1 MLKKSAILLAAISLS
16 ASALAACG
24 NNSQSGKGD
33 AAGPGTSK
41 EPVELSVYNNAGITE
56 EQFKE
61 KFGNYIAE
69 KLPHVTIKFIPKDKS
84 VSLTEM
90 VSSGSTKIDIYMDSI
105 GQIGLKS
112 SLLDLGLQYDMSDLV
127 KKHNVDLSRFEPT
140 TIDAIKLMGGLY
152 GLPISNSTMVMYYN
166 KDLFDKFGVPYPK
179 DGMTWEEVTELSKKM
194 TRSESGVQY
203 VGYSTSIVHYLRMNP
218 LSLVNVD
225 PKSLKA
231 NFESDQWRQLVQ
243 TTLVDPMSGSG
254 YKDKVKELEKKWYK
268 VPYVDE
274 FSKNKDTA
282 MFSYIYADSAW
293 LKDVNWDVVSMPALK
308 EKPKVG
314 AQSYPSYMF
323 ITSTSEKKDAAMEV
337 IKLFI
342 SDEYQTSFSKSGGI
356 TSLKN
361 EEIKKVFGQDTPD
374 KTKNIKNAV
383 FYNQFA
389 PATPKTPF
397 DTHVEADVRAQIPKL
412 IMGDTDINTAL
423 RTAQEAVNKKIETE
437 SVK

>member
-1 MLKKSAILLAAISLS
+1 MLKKSAALMIAVSLS

-24 NNSQSGKGD
+24 NNQSSKGD
-33 AAGPGTSK
+33 ATGQVSSK
-41 EPVELSVYNNAGITE
+41 EPVELYVYHNAGITE

-61 KFGNYIAE
+61 RYGNYITQ
-69 KLPHVTIKFIPKDKS
+69 KLPHVTMKFVPKDKT

-90 VSSGSTKIDIYMDSI
+90 VSSGSTKIDIYIDSI

-112 SLLDLGLQYDMSDLV
+112 SLLDLGLQHDMSDLV

-166 KDLFDKFGVPYPK
+166 KDLFDKFGVAYPK
-179 DGMTWEEVTELSKKM
+179 DGMTWEEVTDLSKKM
-194 TRSESGVQY
+194 TRSEGGIQY

-231 NFESDQWRQLVQ
+231 NFESDQWKQLVQ

-268 VPYVDE
+268 VPYADE

-282 MFSYIYADSAW
+282 MFSYTYGDNAF
-293 LKDVNWDVVSMPALK
+293 LKEVNWDVVALPTFK
-308 EKPKVG
+308 DKPKIG

-337 IKLFI
+337 VKLFI
-342 SDEYQTSFSKSGGI
+342 SDEYQTNFSKSGGI
-356 TSLKN
+356 TSLKS

-374 KTKNIKNAV
+374 KSKNIKNAV

-389 PATPKTPF
+389 PATPKTPY
-397 DTHVEADVRAQIPKL
+397 DTHVEAEIRAQVPKL
-412 IMGDTDINTAL
+412 IMEATDMNTAL
-423 RTAQEAVNKKIETE
+423 RTAQEAVNKKIEAE